1 MLFPIYMN
9 VVEFDS
15 TFQNFNLFQQI
26 RRQSTAELKKFK
38 ERWNQA
44 AREDDEWTDPFD
56 DFARENV

>member
-1 MLFPIYMN
+1 MLFPIDMN
-9 VVEFDS
+9 VKFDP
-15 TFQNFNLFQQI
+15 TFQNFHHFQQI

-44 AREDDEWTDPFD
+44 VREDDEWTDPFD